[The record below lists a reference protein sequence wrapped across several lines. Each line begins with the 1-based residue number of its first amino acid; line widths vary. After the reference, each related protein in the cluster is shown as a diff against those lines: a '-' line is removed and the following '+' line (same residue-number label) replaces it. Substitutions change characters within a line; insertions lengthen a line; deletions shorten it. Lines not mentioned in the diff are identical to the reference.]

1 MQLDAKNIYVSQLTD
16 VIGPPILKAIGGLL
30 AEVQRESRS
39 KVLLRFQKKLKD
51 IPVWNSEIIRQHT
64 AAIEAKAPYLERL
77 IAVTFLSFVK
87 VMSSVRL
94 RDDSKPNIRI
104 RLPSTDSFVHRCF
117 IAVARDFYN
126 DPHTK
131 VDEYEGMRVA
141 VERSIRD
148 SLPLSDI
155 LDAYL
160 GGVEV
165 DAQNTVSP
173 ELDNDAS
180 SPENDFDDADTPA
193 SSMPAP
199 HEYQHQHQP
208 TQEHQP
214 GTMETRTIS
223 IPQVKADDELFSD
236 ADDDDA
242 DWKAASPPSVSPGP
256 PGPPPPHPTSTP
268 RSIIP
273 TIPKSTYSPL
283 PPTLPSQ
290 LLPLRQHSHT
300 TMRPTRRKESR
311 IFYFRSQYAGIP

>member
-16 VIGPPILKAIGGLL
+16 VVGPPILKAIAGMY

-39 KVLLRFQKKLKD
+39 KVLLRFQKKLKE
-51 IPVWNSEIIRQHT
+51 IPLWNSEIIRQHT

-126 DPHTK
+126 DPRTP
-131 VDEYEGMRVA
+131 VDEYQGMRAA
-141 VERSIRD
+141 VEKSIRD

-180 SPENDFDDADTPA
+180 SPENDFDDAATPA
-193 SSMPAP
+193 STVPAP
-199 HEYQHQHQP
+199 HEYMHQSQPQPEHHPEHQYHPEHQHHA
-208 TQEHQP
+208 EHQS
-214 GTMETRTIS
+214 METRTIS

-242 DWKAASPPSVSPGP
+242 DWKAASPPTP
-256 PGPPPPHPTSTP
+256 PPAPPAPPPPPAPPAPPAPTMSHQP
-268 RSIIP
+268 QPYHQPQP
-273 TIPKSTYSPL
+273 TAAP
-283 PPTLPSQ
+283 
-290 LLPLRQHSHT
+290 H
-300 TMRPTRRKESR
+300 
-311 IFYFRSQYAGIP
+311 AA

>member
-1 MQLDAKNIYVSQLTD
+1 MTSPSPSASTLSASGINPMQLDAKNIYVSQLTD

-30 AEVQRESRS
+30 AEVQR
-39 KVLLRFQKKLKD
+39 D

-256 PGPPPPHPTSTP
+256 PAPPAPHQHTEVHHTNYTQEHVQPPATHFAQPA
-268 RSIIP
+268 
-273 TIPKSTYSPL
+273 
-283 PPTLPSQ
+283 PPAPPAQ
-290 LLPLRQHSHT
+290 PHYHASH
-300 TMRPTRRKESR
+300 
-311 IFYFRSQYAGIP
+311 AA